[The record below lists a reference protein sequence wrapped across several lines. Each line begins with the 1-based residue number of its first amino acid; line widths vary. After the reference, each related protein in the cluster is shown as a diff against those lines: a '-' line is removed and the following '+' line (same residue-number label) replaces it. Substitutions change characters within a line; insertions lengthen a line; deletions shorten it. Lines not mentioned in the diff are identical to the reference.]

1 MSILLLGLNHRT
13 APVEVRERL
22 AFSREGAANA
32 LMLFR
37 REYPD
42 AEAAIVST
50 CNRVEL
56 LVNADSDSLSVD
68 QLIAFLARARDLA
81 PEAFRPHLYELT
93 GREAIRRA
101 RYGRSRRGAHA
112 PRSGSASGRRS
123 P

>member
-1 MSILLLGLNHRT
+1 MSILLLGVNHRT
-13 APVEVRERL
+13 APVQLRERL

-56 LVNADSDSLSVD
+56 LVSAAGDSPDVD
-68 QLIAFLARARDLA
+68 RFVAFLAQARDL
-81 PEAFRPHLYELT
+81 PSEAFRHLLCVLT
-93 GREAIRRA
+93 GRDAIRHVFRVI
-101 RYGRSRRGAHA
+101 
-112 PRSGSASGRRS
+112 SGLD
-123 P
+123 